1 MSPTFT
7 AILFHDELTSISPI
21 PRDTVQPRSRILLQA
36 VGEAQTRHAEGM
48 GALWTTQGG
57 SQGTRRGSPVSSSH
71 SICDLAPQNELKV
84 AKYSLLVIPTKVACL
99 LTYSLKD
106 AGFV

>member
-1 MSPTFT
+1 MTPFKCSITLPQEMET
-7 AILFHDELTSISPI
+7 APKPYCIFKFSQITTSHSALN
-21 PRDTVQPRSRILLQA
+21 TVNLLQ
-36 VGEAQTRHAEGM
+36 GKSKGNNTH
-48 GALWTTQGG
+48 
-57 SQGTRRGSPVSSSH
+57 
-71 SICDLAPQNELKV
+71 ICDLAPQNELKV